1 MPCAQ
6 ISSLLLILLTKSL
19 KIKFTYR
26 KNGKWPNTYTFS
38 KALAEEIIQK
48 LNGRLPIAIF
58 RPSMGERERKREREI
73 CFSITPKSPPNLL
86 RHTTNIDCFKIT
98 R

>member
-1 MPCAQ
+1 MSHKLSA
-6 ISSLLLILLTKSL
+6 
-19 KIKFTYR
+19 TYR

-58 RPSMGERERKREREI
+58 RPSMGEREKYA
-73 CFSITPKSPPNLL
+73 FL
-86 RHTTNIDCFKIT
+86 
-98 R
+98 